1 MSLSAMAVDAGRCAV
16 QIFLDTADVK
26 EIRELAALGVVDGV
40 TTNPSLVAK
49 EGRPFREIAAEILQI
64 VDGPI
69 SLEVVSTDAPGM
81 MAEAR
86 ELAKLHKNVVVKIPL
101 IAEGLKAVKQLSGE
115 GIRTNVTLCF
125 SAAQALLAAKAG
137 AGYISPFVGR
147 LDDISHVGMDLVRH
161 LQELRLPDA
170 GPGGQPAHAD
180 SFRRSCAGGSPCLHA
195 AAAGPPPAPQASA
208 HRHWTGTIS
217 GGLEKGAEDR
227 IGGAVR
233 AALHTLVDMAGPPG
247 LPRAVCVAL
256 AKASSLAWSRAK
268 IR

>member
-1 MSLSAMAVDAGRCAV
+1 M

-26 EIRELAALGVVDGV
+26 ELRDLAALGLVDGV

-49 EGRPFREIAAEILQI
+49 EGRPFRDIVAEILQI

-81 MAEAR
+81 LAEAR

-101 IAEGLKAVKQLSGE
+101 IAEGLKAVRQLTGE

-147 LDDISHVGMDLVRH
+147 LDDISHVGMDLVRQIVAIYKNYGYRTQVLAASVRTPIH
-161 LQELRLPDA
+161 FMEAALA
-170 GPGGQPAHAD
+170 GAHV
-180 SFRRSCAGGSPCLHA
+180 CTL
-195 AAAGPPPAPQASA
+195 PPAVLRQLLKHPL
-208 HRHWTGTIS
+208 TDI
-217 GGLEKGAEDR
+217 GLERFLADWKK
-227 IGGAVR
+227 VPK
-233 AALHTLVDMAGPPG
+233 AGN
-247 LPRAVCVAL
+247 
-256 AKASSLAWSRAK
+256 
-268 IR
+268 I